1 MGYESY
7 VTRRVQESQQKQNRG
22 SAGGGELLLHS
33 CPAYTTEDSKQELE
47 EQHQQLFLKV
57 AEACRASVPRSLDD
71 GLA

>member
-22 SAGGGELLLHS
+22 SACGGELLLYS

-57 AEACRASVPRSLDD
+57 AEAFRASVPRSLDD